1 MWLHVLFSSGL
12 VSTGS
17 VPGLF
22 VLLWLLSSFRPSF
35 RWVSTWTIRPFVT
48 SVFLQAQFQ
57 LGQFLECSLLFCCC
71 CCCCCFY
78 CALPSGTVSTG
89 AIPGLFG
96 FFCDFC
102 FPSGTVL
109 RRSVP
114 GLFVV
119 LWLLSSFRH
128 SFSWVSV
135 WTVNQVAAQSWD
147 CTLTSTGPGDLATST
162 LRHAHHSV
170 VSMSPSQFR
179 NTWVSQR
186 DTGTFP
192 MHVQG
197 TIDWLILY
205 M

>member
-1 MWLHVLFSSGL
+1 MFV
-12 VSTGS
+12 V
-17 VPGLF
+17 
-22 VLLWLLSSFRPSF
+22 VLLLL
-35 RWVSTWTIRPFVT
+35 
-48 SVFLQAQFQ
+48 
-57 LGQFLECSLLFCCC
+57 LLLLLL
-71 CCCCCFY
+71 FY

-96 FFCDFC
+96 FFVTFVFLQAQFYVGQFLDCLLFCDFC
-102 FPSGTVL
+102 RPSGTVL
-109 RRSVP
+109 PRSVP

-119 LWLLSSFRH
+119 LWLLSSFRP

-197 TIDWLILY
+197 TIDWLILD